1 MQINQKLMIRG
12 YQSLLID
19 LFSDSNII
27 GSINRVT
34 RQIETRPFQFSD
46 SIDFGE
52 ANASQ
57 ERIGRLI
64 GYYYQMS
71 GTPRSYSRLDDG
83 DDNKSS
89 NISLDNMFIF
99 EACGLEKGS
108 ADNTVVLDFSES
120 LDYVLHILSN
130 CDMEN
135 IRKLD
140 NYNTVS
146 RAIMNMDFDKL
157 ATVSLGSLMSLDEKL
172 KKYCMGI
179 LRKATAEE
187 SNEDIILK
195 KLLFTFFKDILS
207 MTALIRDYCALT
219 LRNDTE
225 RRYIYRSKSYAAAV
239 LACNTVID
247 EDLLLKSDRY
257 GEYSM
262 HIKSYKKFE
271 YLEKGGVCI

>member
-1 MQINQKLMIRG
+1 M
-12 YQSLLID
+12 LID

-71 GTPRSYSRLDDG
+71 GTLRSYSRLDDG

-135 IRKLD
+135 VRKLD
-140 NYNTVS
+140 NYSTVS

-179 LRKATAEE
+179 LHKATAEE

-247 EDLLLKSDRY
+247 EDLLLKSGRY
-257 GEYSM
+257 GDYSM

-271 YLEKGGVCI
+271 YLEKGGICI